1 MNNLPIYKKERQKC
15 TFIFSFF
22 TIRMLVI
29 IALLH
34 TGTRKEKH
42 YAGCQE

>member
-1 MNNLPIYKKERQKC
+1 MNNLPNIKRQKC

>member
-1 MNNLPIYKKERQKC
+1 MNNLPNIKRKGRNVHS
-15 TFIFSFF
+15 FLAFF